1 MATPGKTAR
10 FVGLACLVGFAA
22 AWLAIWELVEHREE
36 LLLRHG
42 ELVRRNDELD
52 GELEGAHRLLARARE
67 ETATALES
75 GAALEAAAR
84 EGALARCRSH
94 AYQLQAA
101 EIALESSRL
110 ARAEVLLSGVPEG
123 ERGLAWRL
131 LRTSLGRRFLRVV
144 DTEDD
149 VLTLSTAPDQ
159 EILAVGT
166 REGRLAGYPLP
177 VPGGEAAEPTFVIE
191 ASEEA
196 VFATA
201 YSPGGEWVASGDLA
215 GLVAVFEV
223 RTGERIASFDFGETV
238 SALAFLDEEKLVIG
252 GDDGRLGILELV
264 GGELLELGGHDRT
277 INAIEVDRERRRL
290 ATASDDSLARVWMGE
305 DFGRMVELQGHG
317 DWVRDVAFVP
327 GGERIVSASSDL
339 TIRTW
344 EVATGQELS
353 SVSTS
358 GVEVVGLAYGAGGES
373 WCAYGRFG
381 ELLFERTGARI
392 EHDVPLV
399 GGIAVLAGASAAD
412 LSWVALA
419 MGGAAALWRVDA
431 GPGFEERRAEL
442 GEVRGLA
449 STPDGARVLA
459 GGADG
464 SVWLFEGRVARAIG
478 QHRGACM
485 GVAISASGE
494 VCASGGRD
502 GIARIFDL
510 PPGEEGV
517 RERLA
522 IRVDEKPVIGVAL
535 SPGLERLV
543 CVTREGLMR
552 AYDTGSGELLSEL
565 PAPRTGIAAATLSR
579 DGELLAWIGDGGTI
593 RTWDTRTG
601 ERVHPLRDRDL
612 GRAAT
617 ISLAERGLRLACSN
631 NDTTAHVYDL
641 ETKERICV
649 VNDPDHSIWSLALDA
664 EGKLLATASRSG
676 RVQLWDV
683 ECGEKLLTLR
693 GRYEAVLALE
703 FRRDGG
709 ALLAGTDG
717 GGVEIWR
724 AEVDEGD

>member
-1 MATPGKTAR
+1 
-10 FVGLACLVGFAA
+10 VGFAA
-22 AWLAIWELVEHREE
+22 SWLAIWELVEHQNE

-52 GELEGAHRLLARARE
+52 REVEGAHALLARARD
-67 ETATALES
+67 ETAVALES
-75 GAALEAAAR
+75 GAAFEAAAGEAVLER
-84 EGALARCRSH
+84 RRTR

-110 ARAEVLLSGVPEG
+110 ARADEMLSTVPEDG
-123 ERGLAWRL
+123 RGLAWRL
-131 LRTSLGRRFLRVV
+131 LRTSLDRRFLPIV

-149 VLTLSTAPDQ
+149 VLTVSTAPDQ
-159 EILAVGT
+159 ESIAVGT
-166 REGRLAGYPLP
+166 REGRLVGYPLP
-177 VPGGEAAEPTFVIE
+177 DPGEKGVESTFVIE

-201 YSPGGEWVASGDLA
+201 HSPSGSQLASGDLA

-223 RTGERIASFDFGETV
+223 RTGERIATFDFGETV
-238 SALAFLDEEKLVIG
+238 SALAFLDEEALVIG
-252 GDDGRLGILELV
+252 GDDGRLGILDLAEV
-264 GGELLELGGHDRT
+264 ELLELRGHDRT
-277 INAIEVDRERRRL
+277 INAIDVDRERGRL
-290 ATASDDSLARVWMGE
+290 ATASDDSLARLWMGE
-305 DFGRMVELQGHG
+305 RFGRMVELQGHG

-327 GGERIVSASSDL
+327 GGERIVSVSSDL

-344 EVATGQELS
+344 EVATGKELS
-353 SVSTS
+353 SVPTN
-358 GVEVVGLAYGAGGES
+358 GVEVVGFAYGSGGAS
-373 WCAYGRFG
+373 WCAFGRFG
-381 ELLFERTGARI
+381 ELLFELDGARM
-392 EHDVPLV
+392 EYDVPLV
-399 GGIAVLAGASAAD
+399 GGIAVLAGTTAAE

-419 MGGAAALWRVDA
+419 MGGAASLWRADA
-431 GPGFEERRAEL
+431 GSDFDELRAEL
-442 GEVRGLA
+442 GEVRVLA
-449 STPDGARVLA
+449 STPNGARVLA

-464 SVWLFEGRVARAIG
+464 SVWLFENGAARAIG
-478 QHRGACM
+478 EHRGACM
-485 GVAISASGE
+485 GVAISASGAM
-494 VCASGGRD
+494 CASGGRD
-502 GIARIFDL
+502 GIARVYDLASGDEDL
-510 PPGEEGV
+510 P
-517 RERLA
+517 ERLA
-522 IRVDEKPVIGVAL
+522 IRVDDKPVVGVAL
-535 SPGLERLV
+535 SPELERLV

-552 AYDTGSGELLSEL
+552 AYDTRSGELLSEL
-565 PAPRTGIAAATLSR
+565 PAPRTGIAATTLSR
-579 DGELLAWIGDGGTI
+579 DAELVAWVGDGGTI

-664 EGKLLATASRSG
+664 GGELLATASRSG
-676 RVQLWDV
+676 QVQLWDV

-717 GGVEIWR
+717 GRVEIWR
-724 AEVDEGD
+724 AEADGGQ